1 MLNIASG
8 RRARTELAS
17 SARAPRAERIEDRSR
32 RLVIPRNVGGK
43 RLTGES
49 QFGTRSVVR
58 FAESDARRHF
68 DARGARTRDQVR
80 NTCRLVCRGNLAA
93 TGPSGGATGKQGV

>member
-49 QFGTRSVVR
+49 QFGTRSVIR
-58 FAESDARRHF
+58 FAESDARRVCVAPAGRHF
-68 DARGARTRDQVR
+68 VMALDQRALLDMRD
-80 NTCRLVCRGNLAA
+80 RLLAA
-93 TGPSGGATGKQGV
+93 VEYG